1 MPMGEKAFVESKGPR
16 KLVAVTLPIE
26 VHALLKLAGTHLG
39 TSPTGM
45 AIQIIERW
53 AEERMRTNLD
63 ERQKT

>member
-1 MPMGEKAFVESKGPR
+1 MPMGEKAFVKSKGPR

-45 AIQIIERW
+45 ATQVIERW
-53 AEERMRTNLD
+53 AEDWMRTNLD
-63 ERQKT
+63 ERKTT